1 MEAVHCECRLTFRS
15 NLRLL
20 NLAHFDSFSSN
31 WPNRKK
37 EHFSPESSYSCR
49 QAAFLIEKLQHCRV
63 GIERVYSC
71 LFVCLFVKKK
81 KKKRFSLLGQSSFR
95 NTFGVFF
102 SSGSHQSVS
111 ACLCVSHSYNLLMM
125 LSLLLASWMHFEVS
139 PGRGEGRYIF
149 SWLHHLHKFVPAHT
163 LMPRNL

>member
-1 MEAVHCECRLTFRS
+1 MEAVHSECRLTFRS

-71 LFVCLFVKKK
+71 LFVCLWKKK
-81 KKKRFSLLGQSSFR
+81 EKEIFSPGAEQFPKHIWSVFLKWLAPICECVFVCVAQLQFVDDAVTAAGILDAFRSLSRKRRGTIYLFLIASLTQIRPS
-95 NTFGVFF
+95 T
-102 SSGSHQSVS
+102 
-111 ACLCVSHSYNLLMM
+111 HSY
-125 LSLLLASWMHFEVS
+125 A
-139 PGRGEGRYIF
+139 
-149 SWLHHLHKFVPAHT
+149 
-163 LMPRNL
+163 